1 MKKPINNVRL
11 EGRVYQYDLSIK
23 TVKNE
28 NSKNYGKNYITGSL
42 DVATDDKDDNPNIVT
57 TTFTYVAENTSKGN
71 KNNTYTTLEKIINEG
86 KSWVMDGK
94 ENATKV
100 RIDGSLALNDFYPS
114 SNNGELVSQRI
125 TNGSFV
131 NIINAFDENKRNKFE
146 GDLFITSVVRKEPE
160 DKPEYVEVRG
170 ALFNFKNDLLP
181 YTFIVTREDGMNYF
195 ESLEVTKNS
204 PVFTKVWGEIVCA
217 SETTK
222 VVEESAFGE
231 ASVKTYTKRTKE
243 WIITGTNTEPYEVG
257 DTTTGITIEEVQ
269 KAMADREVYLAE
281 KKKNAEDYRASQSNS
296 PSPAAAV
303 ATNAVPAGNF
313 NF

>member
-28 NSKNYGKNYITGSL
+28 NSKNYGKNYIAGTL

-57 TTFTYVAENTSKGN
+57 TTFTYVAENTGKGN

-114 SNNGELVSQRI
+114 NNNGELVSQRI

-146 GDLFITSVVRKEPE
+146 GDLFITSVVRK
-160 DKPEYVEVRG
+160 
-170 ALFNFKNDLLP
+170 
-181 YTFIVTREDGMNYF
+181 
-195 ESLEVTKNS
+195 
-204 PVFTKVWGEIVCA
+204 
-217 SETTK
+217 
-222 VVEESAFGE
+222 
-231 ASVKTYTKRTKE
+231 
-243 WIITGTNTEPYEVG
+243 
-257 DTTTGITIEEVQ
+257 
-269 KAMADREVYLAE
+269 
-281 KKKNAEDYRASQSNS
+281 
-296 PSPAAAV
+296 
-303 ATNAVPAGNF
+303 
-313 NF
+313 

>member
-1 MKKPINNVRL
+1 MKKAINSVRL

-28 NSKNYGKNYITGSL
+28 NSKNYGKNYITGTL

-57 TTFTYVAENTSKGN
+57 ATFTYVAENTSKGS
-71 KNNTYTTLEKIINEG
+71 KNNTYTTLERIINEG

-100 RIDGSLALNDFYPS
+100 RIDGSMALNDFYPS
-114 SNNGELVSQRI
+114 NNNGELVSQRI

-131 NIINAFDENKRNKFE
+131 NIINSFDENKRNKFE

-160 DKPEYVEVRG
+160 NKPEYVEVRG

-181 YTFIVTREDGMNYF
+181 YTFIVTRDDGMNYF
-195 ESLEVTKNS
+195 ESLDVTKSN

-231 ASVKTYTKRTKE
+231 ASVRTYTKRTKE
-243 WIITGTNTEPYEVG
+243 WIITGTNTEPYEIG
-257 DTTTGITIEEVQ
+257 DATTGITIEEVQ
-269 KAMADREVYLAE
+269 KAMADREIYLAE
-281 KKKNAEDYRASQSNS
+281 KKKNAEDYRASRNS
-296 PSPAAAV
+296 VPNVAAAPV
-303 ATNAVPAGNF
+303 QTGSF